1 MAVTIN
7 KPKRSRGHA
16 KALPCNSLDQ
26 PGRLWIGHLETL
38 YNISH
43 SGVYTYLRRN
53 LIPPPDGRVGRRP
66 YWKSAT
72 IKAHLEE

>member
-1 MAVTIN
+1 MAITII

-26 PGRLWIGHLETL
+26 PGRLYVGHLETL

-43 SGVYTYLRRN
+43 STVYTHVRKKI
-53 LIPPPDGRVGRRP
+53 IPPPDGRVGKRP
-66 YWKSAT
+66 FWKPST
-72 IKAHLEE
+72 IKADLEK